1 MDDATLTS
9 VLPSIAVF
17 ARVAPEHKLRIVTAL
32 QARRHVVAMT
42 GDGVNDAPALRKADI
57 GVAMGSGTEVA
68 KEAASMVLTDDN
80 FATIV
85 RAVHEGRAIYDNI
98 VKFVRFQLSTNMGAV
113 LTVFVAPF
121 LGMISPLGPAQILWV
136 AMISDG
142 PPAIALGLDTARAGI
157 MSEPPREPDA
167 RILTWRTSRQVA
179 LLRCNHGGAKV
190 LLKSC
195 DLGRPRDRYDPRLAG
210 EEPSESDLRRRRVLL
225 LRDVAEEI
233 DQRLVRL
240 CAPRA

>member
-9 VLPSIAVF
+9 VLPSVAVF

-85 RAVHEGRAIYDNI
+85 RAVHEGRTIYDNI
-98 VKFVRFQLSTNMGAV
+98 VKFVRFQLSTNIGRSPHGIRRPLPRAELAARTGADS
-113 LTVFVAPF
+113 
-121 LGMISPLGPAQILWV
+121 LGG
-136 AMISDG
+136 
-142 PPAIALGLDTARAGI
+142 
-157 MSEPPREPDA
+157 
-167 RILTWRTSRQVA
+167 
-179 LLRCNHGGAKV
+179 N
-190 LLKSC
+190 
-195 DLGRPRDRYDPRLAG
+195 DLGWPAGHRSRPRYGSRG
-210 EEPSESDLRRRRVLL
+210 HHE
-225 LRDVAEEI
+225 
-233 DQRLVRL
+233 
-240 CAPRA
+240 